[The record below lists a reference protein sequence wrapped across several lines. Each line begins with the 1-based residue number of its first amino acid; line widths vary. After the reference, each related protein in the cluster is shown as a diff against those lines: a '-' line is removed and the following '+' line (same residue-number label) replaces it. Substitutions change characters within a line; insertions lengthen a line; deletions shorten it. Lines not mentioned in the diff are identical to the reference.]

1 MLSDAEL
8 YRRGTDTV
16 LACSEAYTSGTSGA
30 AVRRLPGLAA
40 RSLRG
45 ERAQAVAAMEAAYA
59 DAGLARFAAWVHESD
74 RAMAAELER
83 RGYAVAET
91 TRAMSLE
98 LSDIRLPRPELKL
111 ASPDWDEYL
120 SRFEPSRGLL
130 AGADLTNHISA
141 RYRASQT
148 GRRGAHE

>member
-1 MLSDAEL
+1 
-8 YRRGTDTV
+8 
-16 LACSEAYTSGTSGA
+16 
-30 AVRRLPGLAA
+30 
-40 RSLRG
+40 
-45 ERAQAVAAMEAAYA
+45 MEAAYA

-98 LSDIRLPRPELKL
+98 LSDIRLPRPELEL

-130 AGADLTNHISA
+130 AGADLTNHTSA
-141 RYRASQT
+141 RYRTSQT
-148 GRRGAHE
+148 DRRGAHE

>member
-1 MLSDAEL
+1 VLSDAEL

-30 AVRRLPGLAA
+30 AVRRLPALAA

-59 DAGLARFAAWVHESD
+59 DAGLARLAAW
-74 RAMAAELER
+74 
-83 RGYAVAET
+83 
-91 TRAMSLE
+91 
-98 LSDIRLPRPELKL
+98 
-111 ASPDWDEYL
+111 
-120 SRFEPSRGLL
+120 
-130 AGADLTNHISA
+130 TNHISA

>member
-1 MLSDAEL
+1 
-8 YRRGTDTV
+8 
-16 LACSEAYTSGTSGA
+16 
-30 AVRRLPGLAA
+30 
-40 RSLRG
+40 
-45 ERAQAVAAMEAAYA
+45 MEAAYA
-59 DAGLARFAAWVHESD
+59 DPGLARFAAWVHETD

-98 LSDIRLPRPELKL
+98 LSDIRLPRPELEL

-130 AGADLTNHISA
+130 A
-141 RYRASQT
+141 
-148 GRRGAHE
+148 RRRPDKSHLRPSPSKPNRPTRRP

>member
-1 MLSDAEL
+1 VLSDAEL

-40 RSLRG
+40 AVFAANELRPSP
-45 ERAQAVAAMEAAYA
+45 RWRLRTRTPASR
-59 DAGLARFAAWVHESD
+59 LAAWVHESD

-98 LSDIRLPRPELKL
+98 LSDIRLPRPELEL